1 MFQQQQQNDKREM
14 QGGFNLAYF
23 VLFGFA
29 TCVIPFTR
37 TNTGKEAFGLNSFA
51 ALLLM
56 IAFGSFANSQ
66 AIWVF
71 LLLWVLAVLRQR
83 VTQMQ
88 NHRKGFI
95 VHSRYLGYPSL
106 AFKLFPRIKDE
117 GTAKGAEA
125 FLVMSLGGLLGY
137 GLDPALGWLVAL
149 GGIGC
154 LCIES
159 FAGEVRKRRL
169 QSMRDAEIENRDLAD
184 HLRDGRF

>member
-1 MFQQQQQNDKREM
+1 MYQQQQHDK
-14 QGGFNLAYF
+14 QQAHGGFNLAYF

-66 AIWVF
+66 AIWVL
-71 LLLWVLAVLRQR
+71 LLLWILAVLRQR

-95 VHSRYLGYPSL
+95 VHSRSLGDPWL
-106 AFKLFPRIKDE
+106 AFKLFPRIKDY

-125 FLVMSLGGLLGY
+125 FLVMAIGCLLGY
-137 GLDPALGWLVAL
+137 GLDPALGWLLAL

-154 LCIES
+154 LCIEG
-159 FAGEVRKRRL
+159 FAAEVRKRRL
-169 QSMRDAEIENRDLAD
+169 QDMRDAEMEQRDLAERF
-184 HLRDGRF
+184 RDGRF

>member
-1 MFQQQQQNDKREM
+1 MFQQEPHDRKPAH
-14 QGGFNLAYF
+14 GGFNLAYF

-37 TNTGKEAFGLNSFA
+37 TNTGKEAFGMNSFA

-66 AIWVF
+66 AIWVL
-71 LLLWVLAVLRQR
+71 LLLWILAVLRQR

-88 NHRKGFI
+88 NHRKGFF
-95 VHSRYLGYPSL
+95 VHSRYLGYPWL

-117 GTAKGAEA
+117 GTAKGAEG
-125 FLVMSLGGLLGY
+125 FLVISIGCLLGY
-137 GLDPALGWLVAL
+137 ALDPALGWLLAL

-154 LCIES
+154 LFIEA
-159 FAGEVRKRRL
+159 FAAEVLKRRL
-169 QSMRDAEIENRDLAD
+169 QHMRDAQIENQTIVD